1 MSNKG
6 AYWKHKTKQY
16 FTELGYETGYLEKLV
31 RIQTKDTKTGKPKV
45 IYVKQDLFGADG
57 MSMNETDTILWGSCT
72 KANLSRNIAKFKQY
86 PAGGLKRWLVV
97 WEPRKPPEIVEVE

>member
-1 MSNKG
+1 MANKG
-6 AYWKHKTKQY
+6 AYYKRKTKDY
-16 FTELGYETGYLEKLV
+16 FTELGYTTEYLEKLA
-31 RIQTKDTKTGKPKV
+31 RIQTKEGKV
-45 IYVKQDLFGADG
+45 TYVKRDLFGADG
-57 MSMNETDTILWGSCT
+57 MSMNETETILWGSCT